1 MPKLRHENEAKCEV
15 AEITAREHGS
25 VQNRCHRYKDLS
37 ALVVNFGENE
47 RNSMEENKSLFVW
60 GAFSELMAAKEK
72 KGELFYLC
80 KTAAAMEQIEIASSC
95 QRPQK
100 AVGGEITKKW

>member
-1 MPKLRHENEAKCEV
+1 ME
-15 AEITAREHGS
+15 
-25 VQNRCHRYKDLS
+25 Q
-37 ALVVNFGENE
+37 NE
-47 RNSMEENKSLFVW
+47 RLLVW
-60 GAFSELMAAKEK
+60 EAFSELMAAKEK

-100 AVGGEITKKW
+100 ADGGEITNKWQQIFSTNNLKFLNVQPL